1 MVLYLLK
8 WLKETSF
15 YEKEIKYKKHEL
27 LHKKKVHI
35 KEKERAYEFFGLR
48 KSWYYRFLGVKG
60 YILQSRKLV
69 ER

>member
-15 YEKEIKYKKHEL
+15 YEKEIKYKKHQL

-48 KSWYYRFLGVKG
+48 KS
-60 YILQSRKLV
+60 
-69 ER
+69 